1 MTVPSPPPI
10 VVDLT
15 WQGGMRFAA
24 RSDAAEF
31 ILDGP
36 GNSVPTP
43 VQALAGSLAACMGI
57 DLVQILT
64 KGRHPLKA
72 LQVHLVGNR
81 RGEEPKYFTEVTL
94 HFAITGDVPS
104 EAVERAIELSHEKYC
119 SVWHS
124 LRQDIAFRTTYEICK
139 DAAC

>member
-1 MTVPSPPPI
+1 
-10 VVDLT
+10 
-15 WQGGMRFAA
+15 
-24 RSDAAEF
+24 
-31 ILDGP
+31 
-36 GNSVPTP
+36 
-43 VQALAGSLAACMGI
+43 MGI

-94 HFAITGDVPS
+94 HFAITGDVPP

-139 DAAC
+139 DAVR